1 MMKGESPVIGIS
13 TEIDIPERIAVKKK
27 YVDAVVQAGGI
38 PFLIPFTDDMQVLR
52 SVVSLVDALLLTG
65 GGDVSPSTY
74 GEIPLSKCSGI
85 CEERDEFDYAL
96 LRFACKQQIPVL
108 GICRG
113 MQLINTY
120 FGGTLYQ
127 DLPEQCP
134 SDVLHKSLDASVVS
148 RHNIHCR
155 VDSELYR
162 MIGKKEVM
170 ISSIHHQAVRK
181 LADGFKA
188 TAFADD
194 GIVEAIE
201 SVAVKN
207 VWGVQFHP
215 ELQAVEGDE
224 AMKGIFG
231 YFIRR
236 AKDMLL

>member
-13 TEIDIPERIAVKKK
+13 IEIDIPERIAVKKK

-65 GGDVSPSTY
+65 GGDVSPSMY
-74 GEIPLSKCSGI
+74 GEIPLFKCSGI
-85 CEERDEFDYAL
+85 CEERDEFDYVL

>member
-1 MMKGESPVIGIS
+1 MKGESPVIGIS

-38 PFLIPFTDDMQVLR
+38 PFLIPFTDDMQILR
-52 SVVSLVDALLLTG
+52 SVVSLIDALLLTG
-65 GGDVSPSTY
+65 GGDVSPSMY
-74 GEIPLSKCSGI
+74 GEIPLSKCNGI

-96 LRFACKQQIPVL
+96 LQFACKQQIPVL

>member
-13 TEIDIPERIAVKKK
+13 IEIDIPERIAVKKK

-65 GGDVSPSTY
+65 GGDVSPSMY
-74 GEIPLSKCSGI
+74 GEIPLFKCSGI

>member
-38 PFLIPFTDDMQVLR
+38 PFLIPFTDDMQILR

-65 GGDVSPSTY
+65 

-162 MIGKKEVM
+162 MLGKKEVM

-207 VWGVQFHP
+207 V
-215 ELQAVEGDE
+215 
-224 AMKGIFG
+224 
-231 YFIRR
+231 
-236 AKDMLL
+236 

>member
-13 TEIDIPERIAVKKK
+13 IEIDIPERIAVKKK

-65 GGDVSPSTY
+65 GGDVSPSMY
-74 GEIPLSKCSGI
+74 GEIPLSKCNGI

>member
-13 TEIDIPERIAVKKK
+13 IEIDIPERIAVKKK

-65 GGDVSPSTY
+65 GGDVSPSMY
-74 GEIPLSKCSGI
+74 GEIPLFKCSGI

-127 DLPEQCP
+127 DLPERCP

>member
-65 GGDVSPSTY
+65 GGDVSPSMY
-74 GEIPLSKCSGI
+74 GEIPLSK

-162 MIGKKEVM
+162 MLGKKEVM